1 MHCNTKRY
9 YLIFISLFLLISIV
23 SGNSVK
29 SLNATVAIN
38 CLFTVNLNGQ
48 SVYLLSNSIPFNY
61 TINSSKNNDCNI
73 SEISGALYFWKV
85 NQTQSEGFKSLN
97 ITLFN
102 VTNQSKLHNIYS
114 NTSKL
119 ISGKYYANLSFVK
132 NYFKEI
138 TNGPLTFQVVTPPE
152 INVKLVN
159 FTNSVT
165 QYSPVTLQF
174 LINNNGTL
182 STNNNTYMNVKIIG
196 PQNFS
201 MIKNYSLGSIRSNS
215 NLTKVLSFYSI
226 SNTTGVYTITE
237 NTSYSYNYTYKNKTS
252 SFTKNTTNYIVNYTV
267 STISPVSNSG
277 SSSSNPVT
285 KKITSRPTP
294 PSVVSNVSYVTT
306 PALITLINNQSSLY
320 SVNLYNNFSNSVWV
334 NISTTNVSGVSL
346 SLSSKNVYLLPHQ
359 SLSVGLTLSTSNT
372 KKQNSKILPLNEHIT
387 NTNHTSV
394 NYTQFIFLQL
404 LPKNNNM
411 VYLKNVLSLN
421 DSRDIEGT
429 IAVTN
434 TKNYTINGTVTALIP
449 SIITN
454 NAKNIVL
461 SGGQGT
467 ISKSN
472 TSYKLDWNVSTLA
485 SNDSTY
491 LYYYIKNVSN
501 LLLAQTPTITFSIP
515 QKTSKTPSL
524 SLYNTQIPTL
534 YTNQSGIIN
543 FTFLYTGTTAN
554 NITATLSSSSGL
566 NIGNAQQ
573 SFKVIPNT
581 VFSPSY
587 NIGSTSKSGT
597 YYLTLYLT
605 GSDLLK
611 NYTFEAVVL
620 PELETPELLNIN
632 NTTPSTIVNNKY
644 LEYYGYDMILAL
656 ITISILIIIYKNKNK
671 TSYNERRVKKLKEIN
686 EQIRRGQDWWNLI

>member
-1 MHCNTKRY
+1 MRGKTTRY

-23 SGNSVK
+23 SGNSIK

-48 SVYLLSNSIPFNY
+48 NVYLLSNTVPFNY
-61 TINSSKNNDCNI
+61 TINASKNNNCNI
-73 SEISGALYFWKV
+73 SEISGALYFWKE
-85 NQTQSEGFKSLN
+85 NQTKNEGFNALN

-102 VTNQSKLHNIYS
+102 VTNQSKLHDIYA

-132 NYFKEI
+132 SYFKEV
-138 TNGPLTFQVVTPPE
+138 TNGPLLFQVVTPPE

-182 STNNNTYMNVKIIG
+182 STNNNTYMNVKIMG

-201 MIKNYSLGSIRSNS
+201 MNKIYPISSIGSNS
-215 NLTKVLSFYSI
+215 NITKVLSFYSI
-226 SNTTGVYTITE
+226 SNITGVYTITE
-237 NTSYSYNYTYKNKTS
+237 NVSYFYNYTYKNKTS
-252 SFTKNTTNYIVNYTV
+252 SYTKNTTNYIVNYTV
-267 STISPVSNSG
+267 STTSPTSNSG
-277 SSSSNPVT
+277 SSSSNHVS

-294 PSVVSNVSYVTT
+294 PSIVSNVSYVTT
-306 PALITLINNQSSLY
+306 PALITLINNQSSIY
-320 SVNLYNNFSNSVWV
+320 SVNLYNNYSDSVWV
-334 NISTTNVSGVSL
+334 NISTSNISGIAL

-359 SLSVGLTLSTSNT
+359 SLSVGLTIASSNNAKQST
-372 KKQNSKILPLNEHIT
+372 KILPLNEHIT

-404 LPKNNNM
+404 LPKDNNQ

-421 DSRDIEGT
+421 NSKDIEGT
-429 IAVTN
+429 IAVKN

-454 NAKNIVL
+454 NAKNIIL
-461 SGGQGT
+461 SGGQGKVL
-467 ISKSN
+467 KSN
-472 TSYKLDWNVSTLA
+472 TSYTLDWNVSALA

-501 LLLAQTPTITFSIP
+501 ILLAQTPTLTFSIP
-515 QKTSKTPSL
+515 PKTSKNPSI
-524 SLYNTQIPTL
+524 SLYDTEIPTL
-534 YTNQSGIIN
+534 YTNQSGVIN
-543 FTFLYTGTTAN
+543 FTFLYTGTTVN
-554 NITATLSSSSGL
+554 NITATLSSSSAL

-597 YYLTLYLT
+597 YYLTLYLS
-605 GSDLLK
+605 GSGLAK
-611 NYTFEAVVL
+611 NYTFEAIVL
-620 PELETPELLNIN
+620 PELETPELSNIN
-632 NTTPSTIVNNKY
+632 NTTPSGITNTKY
-644 LEYYGYDMILAL
+644 LNYYGYDMIIAL
-656 ITISILIIIYKNKNK
+656 VAISILIIIHKHKNKAH
-671 TSYNERRVKKLKEIN
+671 YNEGRVKKLKEIN
-686 EQIRRGQDWWNLI
+686 EQIKRGQD

>member
-686 EQIRRGQDWWNLI
+686 EQIRRGQD